1 MSIGIKGIGVPWG
14 KKWAKEDLVLWRK
27 PRITVP
33 AHNGIAIPRFID
45 SCVVGV
51 NECGR
56 RPSKF
61 VEPMNMIR
69 EISISDQV
77 RPFSLCIIISCFN
90 TSWTSQCWNE
100 IKRLL
105 ISRWGEGN
113 KMLGIRIMI
122 ITIGRPII
130 LGVIK
135 GANKFSFT
143 CFLKVGN
150 ALDARNVWF
159 WVRVYMCD

>member
-1 MSIGIKGIGVPWG
+1 M
-14 KKWAKEDLVLWRK
+14 
-27 PRITVP
+27 P

-56 RPSKF
+56 RPSRF
-61 VEPMNMIR
+61 VEPINMIR

-90 TSWTSQCWNE
+90 TSWISQCWNE

-105 ISRWGEGN
+105 ISR
-113 KMLGIRIMI
+113 
-122 ITIGRPII
+122 
-130 LGVIK
+130 
-135 GANKFSFT
+135 
-143 CFLKVGN
+143 
-150 ALDARNVWF
+150 
-159 WVRVYMCD
+159 